1 MASLFIEAKS
11 DILSK
16 WQQFSQTNPILHLIT
31 KIHDYQNMPDGLQQY
46 PTENVVL
53 ILSKLPE
60 FLRESMIR
68 SRLEELTSMD
78 SKTREEFIDSILIGL
93 TLAEED
99 ALRKVIRTWL
109 IAMSRLQSSK
119 IVTIFSAYMN
129 IYKKDPTLSE
139 RDYFKIL
146 FEVYQSLDENQRTV
160 LRDCLVE
167 VVFNHHLSKQILR
180 SVPPK
185 VRLAL
190 GLR

>member
-1 MASLFIEAKS
+1 
-11 DILSK
+11 
-16 WQQFSQTNPILHLIT
+16 
-31 KIHDYQNMPDGLQQY
+31 MPDKFQQY
-46 PTENVVL
+46 PTENIVL

-78 SKTREEFIDSILIGL
+78 LKTREEFIQSILIGL
-93 TLAEED
+93 TLADDD
-99 ALRKVIRTWL
+99 ALRNVIRTWL
-109 IAMSRLQSSK
+109 IAMSKLKSSK
-119 IVTIFSAYMN
+119 ILTIFSTYLN

-139 RDYFKIL
+139 REYFKIL
-146 FEVYQSLDENQRTV
+146 LEVYQSLDENQRTV

-167 VVFNHHLSKQILR
+167 VAFNHHLNKQILR

-190 GLR
+190 GLG